1 MIVQI
6 TPTCE
11 VRFTSFPLIFFIPN
25 LIFFPITAAVAWLLI
40 HLSSWE
46 VALMRSSVRLPIY
59 LISKN
64 NFLHIRKAQL
74 GEINHSKCFSRPSFR
89 KMRHEIA
96 CSLCFL
102 YASSH
107 SLYWNP
113 GTKQRRSQGGSSS
126 ELGNKETW
134 GRRWIE
140 NPPFRLSFRFSYCF
154 GFCSV
159 RYGWEIENGVPQSS

>member
-1 MIVQI
+1 MFNI
-6 TPTCE
+6 
-11 VRFTSFPLIFFIPN
+11 
-25 LIFFPITAAVAWLLI
+25 
-40 HLSSWE
+40 
-46 VALMRSSVRLPIY
+46 

-96 CSLCFL
+96 CSLRFL

-154 GFCSV
+154 GFVPLDMDEKSRMECPSLPNGWQREIV
-159 RYGWEIENGVPQSS
+159 MRKSGLSAGRSDVYYYRYMYVGTC

>member
-1 MIVQI
+1 MFNI
-6 TPTCE
+6 
-11 VRFTSFPLIFFIPN
+11 
-25 LIFFPITAAVAWLLI
+25 
-40 HLSSWE
+40 
-46 VALMRSSVRLPIY
+46 

-96 CSLCFL
+96 CSLRFF
-102 YASSH
+102 YASCH

-113 GTKQRRSQGGSSS
+113 GTKKRRSQGGSSS

-134 GRRWIE
+134 GEGGSKIHHFVWVSAFLTVLVFVPLDMDEKSRMECPSLPNGWQREIVM
-140 NPPFRLSFRFSYCF
+140 RKSGLSAGRSDVYYY
-154 GFCSV
+154 
-159 RYGWEIENGVPQSS
+159 RYMYVGTC